1 MGPARMIF
9 ICFTDK
15 FYVREKH
22 SSPGEE
28 AESLSAKRRKPSR
41 ILRFIRFGIG
51 QIFRLI
57 ATVFLICVI
66 TGCIVATSMV
76 IYVMNFME
84 TDNNVNLDNVNLSFT
99 TMFYADDENGQP
111 EEVYRMS
118 GDQNRIEVSITEIPD
133 ILIEAYV
140 ATEDKRFWEHE
151 GVDWIRTVG
160 VSIREITGTN
170 VAKGGGSTITQ
181 QVIKNVTK
189 DDDVT
194 PVRKLREIFRALELE
209 RNYSKEE
216 ILESYLNIIFLGKNI
231 YGVEAA
237 CQYYFG
243 CSVGDITI
251 PQAATLAGMTTSP
264 NYRRPDLH
272 PDRAKERRDYALKC
286 MMESGYITEAE
297 YNKYCAMPVVTVDR
311 SNTDSEEE
319 QNGAQAAGV
328 TSYFTDMVIED
339 VLNDLMQANGWSRS
353 YANYM
358 LRNGGYRI
366 YMTEDQQLQNYL
378 EEKYNDPRTF
388 SAYDIAPNEDGKLPE
403 SAFVIMNY
411 DGEVVA
417 VVGGK
422 GEKTETLSFNR
433 ATMSKRPPGSSIK
446 PLAVYGPALEYDV
459 INWSSVIND
468 SPAMKIKDGKG
479 EEKDWPSN
487 YEKDYRGDMTVVEA
501 LRISRNTIPV
511 KLILQLTTE
520 RSVNFLEKKLG
531 ISTLVT
537 SGSANDYGPSLAIG
551 SMTDGVYLRE
561 LTAAYLPFGN
571 GGVYY
576 SPVSYT
582 RIEDASGN
590 VVLDNTPKKT
600 RAFSEDTASIMNRLL
615 KVVTTEGTGRESNI
629 GAIPVVGK
637 TGTTQDYYDMSFVGL
652 TPYYVA
658 GVWTGYD
665 IPEMLPWQNMYD
677 TDTIWSNV
685 MGAVHE
691 GLEVKDFELSENIVQ
706 MEYCTYSGMAAGDD
720 CPEKKKG
727 YYKVNAKPEICD
739 SLHLAKPD
747 SKEEGKEENGEEES
761 SGPSFTTKPGLP
773 ASPEE
778 AEDAE

>member
-1 MGPARMIF
+1 M
-9 ICFTDK
+9 
-15 FYVREKH
+15 
-22 SSPGEE
+22 
-28 AESLSAKRRKPSR
+28 SAKKKRRPSKV
-41 ILRFIRFGIG
+41 LRFIRFGIG
-51 QIFRLI
+51 QFFRLI

-66 TGCIVATSMV
+66 TGCIVATAMV

-99 TMFYADDENGQP
+99 TMFYANDENGQP
-111 EEVYRMS
+111 EEVYCLS

-140 ATEDKRFWEHE
+140 ATEDKRFWVHE
-151 GVDWIRTVG
+151 GVDWIRTIG
-160 VSIREITGTN
+160 VSIREITGQN
-170 VAKGGGSTITQ
+170 SEKRQGGSTITQ

-243 CSVGDITI
+243 CSVSDITI
-251 PQAATLAGMTTSP
+251 PQAATLAGMTNSP

-272 PDRAKERRDYALKC
+272 PDRAKERRDYALDC
-286 MMESGYITEAE
+286 MLEAGYISEAE
-297 YNKYCAMPVVTVDR
+297 HKKYCAEPIVTVDR
-311 SNTDSEEE
+311 SNTTDEE
-319 QNGAQAAGV
+319 AATQTQSSGV

-339 VLNDLMQANGWSRS
+339 VISDLMQVNGWSRS
-353 YANYM
+353 YATYM

-366 YMTEDQQLQNYL
+366 YMTVDQQMQRYL

-388 SAYDIAPNEDGKLPE
+388 SAYDLTPNEDGEIPE

-417 VVGGK
+417 LVGGK
-422 GEKTETLSFNR
+422 GEKTETLGFNR
-433 ATMSKRPPGSSIK
+433 ATMSKRPPGSAIK

-459 INWSSVIND
+459 INWSTVTND
-468 SPAMKIKDGKG
+468 SPAMKIKVDGK
-479 EEKDWPSN
+479 EKDWPSN

-511 KLILQLTTE
+511 KLIMQLTTE

-537 SGSANDYGPSLAIG
+537 SGQQNDYGPSLAIG

-561 LTAAYLPFGN
+561 LTAAYLPFGS
-571 GGVYY
+571 GGIYY

-615 KVVTTEGTGRESNI
+615 KVVCTEGTGRESNI
-629 GAIPVVGK
+629 GAMPVVGK
-637 TGTTQDYYDMSFVGL
+637 TGTTQDYNDIAFVGL

-665 IPEMLPWQNMYD
+665 IPEMLPYKNMYD
-677 TDTIWSNV
+677 CDTIWSNV
-685 MGAVHE
+685 MGAIHAD
-691 GLEVKDFELSENIVQ
+691 LEVKEFTLSENIVQ
-706 MEYCTYSGMAAGDD
+706 MEYCTYSGMAATAE
-720 CPEKKKG
+720 CPEKKMG
-727 YYKVNAKPEICD
+727 YYKVNAKPDPCD
-739 SLHLAKPD
+739 SLHLAKPG
-747 SKEEGKEENGEEES
+747 EEGEEGEEEEETS
-761 SGPSFTTKPGLP
+761 RPSFSTNPGTP
-773 ASPEE
+773 
-778 AEDAE
+778 EDAATVD